1 MKSPFSTATRGPGAG
16 NGAGNVPGATGSSAG
31 PARLAVPGAVLGA
44 GLAATLV
51 LARWRPLPADDPLSG
66 TLVLL
71 PALAAAFHA
80 LERWSADRGGR
91 SPSARTIPARI
102 SAVHLAVLAGLSLLA
117 LARPHLGLPERSA
130 TLLFAGLVLLLGHRV
145 ALQLLAL
152 RPLLGRRLQRV
163 PAPFFLLPLLVYLAL
178 LPWSG
183 AHHPPD
189 GDEPYYLLMTHS
201 LAYDGDVDLTDNYAR
216 QDWRHFTDRPIE
228 PQPGDPVG
236 PEGELYSRHNML
248 VPLVL
253 APAYRVAGKAGAM
266 AMMAAMAAALAWVT
280 LHLGRH
286 YVPERPGPALL
297 AWAAVAFASP
307 LVLYSYQMWVEVPA
321 ALLAL
326 LALDQILALERLRLA
341 GWGTRQ
347 WLGIG
352 LPVLLLPLVKLRFML
367 LAVPLLVL
375 AWWYSGRPK
384 KALILLGILLV
395 VLGGGLL
402 LHNQLLY
409 DNPLKIHTWQ
419 ELELYQYTLGDYLEG
434 AVGIFWDS
442 AFGLFAA
449 TPLWLLLLPAA
460 IVLFRPG
467 GSDGER
473 RGARRAR
480 RLPVHLGILTL
491 PYLAVVLPRPEWYG
505 GWSPPFRYA
514 VVALPLLGLCLAPL
528 LADRRRPGARA
539 LLAGLGAVTLALML
553 LWLAVP
559 GWTYNFA
566 HGRTYLLDHLSTLL
580 DADVARLFPS
590 TVRPRPATWL
600 WVLATGTLIPGLW
613 LGIRHRPARSS
624 EGLASNSDGDTTGSA
639 TGHVAR
645 SALPGVAAVLAL
657 LALVPVAATR
667 LPTRVVELEDPWVT
681 RTGGGLYP
689 DRWSIERTRYR
700 GGWVLHKGEELVA
713 PVVAGGT
720 RARVR
725 LHLRFIRNGE
735 GPFPV
740 EIRAGD
746 RVIGRWEPGPEDD
759 RVWREV
765 EVGPAE
771 WPAGAPL
778 VIAPLRRPGPFHG
791 VTCDRAVFEWR

>member
-1 MKSPFSTATRGPGAG
+1 VKRP
-16 NGAGNVPGATGSSAG
+16 SSAQNHG
-31 PARLAVPGAVLGA
+31 SPVWPARVAVLAA
-44 GLAATLV
+44 GLAATLA
-51 LARWRPLPADDPLSG
+51 LARWRPLPADDPLVG
-66 TLVLL
+66 TSILVPL
-71 PALAAAFHA
+71 LAAAFHV
-80 LERWSADRGGR
+80 LERWGTDRGGR
-91 SPSARTIPARI
+91 SVSARV
-102 SAVHLAVLAGLSLLA
+102 SSGHLAALAGLTLLA
-117 LARPHLGLPERSA
+117 LARPHLGLAERSA
-130 TLLFAGLVLLLGHRV
+130 AILFAGLVLLLGHRV

-152 RPLLGRRLQRV
+152 RPLLGRRLHRV
-163 PAPFFLLPLLVYLAL
+163 PAPFFILPFLVYLAL

-183 AHHPPD
+183 SQHPPD
-189 GDEPYYLLMTHS
+189 GDEPFYLLLTHS

-216 QDWRHFTDRPIE
+216 EDWRHFMDRPIE

-236 PEGELYSRHNML
+236 PGGELYSRHNML

-253 APAYRVAGKAGAM
+253 APAYRLAGKPGAM
-266 AMMAAMAAALAWVT
+266 AMMAAMAALLAWVT
-280 LHLGRH
+280 LRLGRH
-286 YVPERPGPALL
+286 YVPGRPGPALL
-297 AWAAVAFASP
+297 AYGAVAFASP
-307 LVLYSYQMWVEVPA
+307 LVLYSYQLWVEVPA

-341 GWGTRQ
+341 GWGARQ

-352 LPVLLLPLVKLRFML
+352 LPILLLPLVKLRFML
-367 LAVPLLVL
+367 LAVPLLAL

-384 KALILLGILLV
+384 KALILLGVLLV

-419 ELELYQYTLGDYLEG
+419 ELELYQYTVGDYLEG
-434 AVGIFWDS
+434 GVGIFWDS

-449 TPLWLLLLPAA
+449 MPLWLLLLPAA
-460 IVLFRPG
+460 VAFL
-467 GSDGER
+467 R
-473 RGARRAR
+473 RGVFRHGRRDDRRDDRRSDRGTDLWTDRRVR

-539 LLAGLGAVTLALML
+539 LLAGLGAATLALML

-566 HGRTYLLDHLSTLL
+566 HGRTYLLDHLGTLL

-590 TVRPRPATWL
+590 TVRPRLASLL
-600 WVLATGTLIPGLW
+600 WPLATVTLIPWLW
-613 LGIRHRPARSS
+613 LGSRRRLTSPS
-624 EGLASNSDGDTTGSA
+624 GGSA
-639 TGHVAR
+639 GNGSRSVAR

-667 LPTRVVELEDPWVT
+667 VPTRVVELEDPWVS
-681 RTGGGLYP
+681 RSGGGLYP

-713 PVVAGGT
+713 PVVAGGS

-725 LHLRFIRNGE
+725 LAMRFIRNGD

-740 EIRAGD
+740 EIRAGE
-746 RVIGRWEPGPEDD
+746 RVIGRWEPKPEDD

-765 EVGPAE
+765 ELGPVE

-778 VIAPLRRPGPFHG
+778 VIEPLRRPGPFHG

>member
-1 MKSPFSTATRGPGAG
+1 MTHRRTFSIRTPGLGAPHGPGG
-16 NGAGNVPGATGSSAG
+16 VHGSG
-31 PARLAVPGAVLGA
+31 WPARLAVLGT
-44 GLAATLV
+44 GLAATLA
-51 LARWRPLPADDPLSG
+51 LARWRPLPADDPLLG

-71 PALAAAFHA
+71 PVLAAAFHV
-80 LERWSADRGGR
+80 LERWSAGRGSRSSSGR
-91 SPSARTIPARI
+91 SIAARASAG
-102 SAVHLAVLAGLSLLA
+102 HLAALAGLSVLA

-130 TLLFAGLVLLLGHRV
+130 AILFAGFVLLLGHRV

-152 RPLLGRRLQRV
+152 RPLLGRRLNRV
-163 PAPFFLLPLLVYLAL
+163 PAPFFVLPFLVYLAL

-183 AHHPPD
+183 HHHPPD

-216 QDWRHFTDRPIE
+216 EDWRHFMDRPIE

-236 PEGELYSRHNML
+236 PAGELYSRHNML

-253 APAYRVAGKAGAM
+253 APAYRAAGKAGAM
-266 AMMAAMAAALAWVT
+266 AMMAAMAAMLAWVT
-280 LHLGRH
+280 LRLGRH
-286 YVPERPGPALL
+286 YVPRRPGPALL
-297 AWAAVAFASP
+297 AYAAVAFASP

-341 GWGTRQ
+341 GWGARQ

-367 LAVPLLVL
+367 LAVPLLAL

-449 TPLWLLLLPAA
+449 TPIWLLLLPAA
-460 IVLFRPG
+460 IVLFRRG
-467 GSDGER
+467 GSGAER
-473 RGARRAR
+473 GSGGRAR

-528 LADRRRPGARA
+528 LADRRRPGPRA
-539 LLAGLGAVTLALML
+539 LVAGLGAVTLALLL

-566 HGRTYLLDHLSTLL
+566 DGRTYLLDHLSTLL

-590 TVRPRPATWL
+590 TVRPRLATWL
-600 WVLATGTLIPGLW
+600 WPLATLVLIPWLW
-613 LGIRHRPARSS
+613 LGPLRRSS
-624 EGLASNSDGDTTGSA
+624 SPSGDRDDG
-639 TGHVAR
+639 VAR
-645 SALPGVAAVLAL
+645 AVGRSTLPGIAVALAL

-681 RTGGGLYP
+681 RVGGGLYP

-700 GGWVLHKGEELVA
+700 GGWVLHRGEKLVA
-713 PVVAGGT
+713 PVVAGGP

-725 LHLRFIRNGE
+725 LDLRFIRNGK

-746 RVIGRWEPGPEDD
+746 RVIGTWQPGPEDD
-759 RVWREV
+759 RIWREV
-765 EVGPAE
+765 EMGPVD

-778 VIAPLRRPGPFHG
+778 VIEPLRRPGPFHG
-791 VTCDRAVFEWR
+791 VTCDRAEIEWR